1 MYFLVLVCMLTFM
14 NAIAIILDGHNCQ
27 STANPQ
33 AIAGVEYDVDG
44 SKLKK
49 YLEKERIEF
58 RKRV

>member
-1 MYFLVLVCMLTFM
+1 MLTFM
-14 NAIAIILDGHNCQ
+14 NAIAIILDAHNCQ

-33 AIAGVEYDVDG
+33 AIAGVEDDVDG

-58 RKRV
+58 RKRA